1 MAVLLV
7 YNIFMVTNQ
16 YTQNHHIIFQQSW
29 LSDVGV
35 NFDHDIPED
44 DISRTVLDVS
54 ERINIYDFV
63 ELPNLGGRR
72 PEYTDKQMMRIILLA
87 SALGDYKTL
96 RNMDELC
103 KYDIRFKFVSGNI
116 TPSYKTIERFL
127 DRLKVSIH
135 DLFVTSVKLIEEDG
149 DIDVAQSILTIDG
162 TKFEAY
168 ANKYTFIWRKG
179 VKRRLTQLWVKACK
193 LIVKTNDFFSRN
205 NIDVKYSILK
215 NPYFTYLIAIS
226 SRLQEYMLNEN
237 IVPAEG
243 RGHKKP
249 EVQKL
254 MEAYDDYAVKLFK
267 YTIMFDMLDGRN
279 SCSKLM

>member
-63 ELPNLGGRR
+63 ELPNLAGRR